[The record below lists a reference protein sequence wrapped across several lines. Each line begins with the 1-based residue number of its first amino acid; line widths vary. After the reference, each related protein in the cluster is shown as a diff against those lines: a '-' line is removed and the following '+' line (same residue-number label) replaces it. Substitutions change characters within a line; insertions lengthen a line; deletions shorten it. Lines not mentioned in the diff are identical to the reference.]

1 MCSRSLL
8 SFCVLQLALWFF
20 CASAGSVNFRRSTC
34 FELLCAPACFFE
46 LLGAPAGAGGVLPF
60 CLSDTLPTPQNS
72 QFRKKRTPQKTHSA
86 KLPPAKNRSHQRS
99 HPPRSQQS
107 NRSKSEFPIHETPQP
122 GILLHRALQWSLKRS
137 LKRIMKRSLK
147 LPDLL
152 LIYRLLRE

>member
-8 SFCVLQLALWFF
+8 SFCVLQLALCFF
-20 CASAGSVNFRRSTC
+20 CASAGSVNFWAPH
-34 FELLCAPACFFE
+34 LLFE

-60 CLSDTLPTPQNS
+60 CLSDTLPTPHNS
-72 QFRKKRTPQKTHSA
+72 QFRKKRTPQNC
-86 KLPPAKNRSHQRS
+86 PPAKKSSHQRS

-122 GILLHRALQWSLKRS
+122 GILLYRALQWSLKRS

>member
-8 SFCVLQLALWFF
+8 SFCVLQLALCFF
-20 CASAGSVNFRRSTC
+20 CASAGSVNFWAPH
-34 FELLCAPACFFE
+34 LLFE

-122 GILLHRALQWSLKRS
+122 GILLYRALQWSLKRS